1 MPRSAKRSR
10 NAAGKSLGDMCA
22 AQKALATDGSSVRG
36 GQLHGRRAADTL
48 LLGIGRSPRLL
59 EDSAPARSG
68 AERALSF
75 RRADRLRAD
84 VSHASLAKGGHGPRF
99 IPLLLRLYVV
109 RTCPLRPQVLL
120 VFVLK
125 TFATQ
130 TTRTYN
136 LKTSQNIM
144 LRAAVTASLSADLLA
159 VVAVP
164 ATQASTRTH
173 AMGPANGLPR

>member
-1 MPRSAKRSR
+1 MARHGERTCRAVAGPCRLGRPR
-10 NAAGKSLGDMCA
+10 
-22 AQKALATDGSSVRG
+22 DG
-36 GQLHGRRAADTL
+36 
-48 LLGIGRSPRLL
+48 
-59 EDSAPARSG
+59 
-68 AERALSF
+68 F
-75 RRADRLRAD
+75 RRADRLRAAPSAD